1 LIVGWIVVVASAIAM
16 IWVASRVF
24 RMGMLR
30 YGQRLDVKTVVR
42 ALRTGAEG

>member
-1 LIVGWIVVVASAIAM
+1 
-16 IWVASRVF
+16 
-24 RMGMLR
+24 MGMLS